1 MREVSLLG
9 VTVTALVAKSPYE
22 HASAT
27 QTSSSTPTG
36 PPCCTFCCLSSH
48 CGSPSFMLKRP
59 MQAVIKAIEAQDK
72 LVEEAKLG
80 IVEAALGTN
89 EY

>member
-1 MREVSLLG
+1 
-9 VTVTALVAKSPYE
+9 
-22 HASAT
+22 
-27 QTSSSTPTG
+27 
-36 PPCCTFCCLSSH
+36 
-48 CGSPSFMLKRP
+48 MLKRP